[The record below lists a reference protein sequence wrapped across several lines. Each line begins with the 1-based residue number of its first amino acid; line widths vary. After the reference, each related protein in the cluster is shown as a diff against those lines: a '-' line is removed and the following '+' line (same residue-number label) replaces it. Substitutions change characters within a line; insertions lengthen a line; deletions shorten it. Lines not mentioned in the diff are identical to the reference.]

1 MNERPGHAARAD
13 RVAVVDGVRT
23 PFAKRATALRE
34 HDALDLAAHVVRA
47 LVERSRLE
55 NDDVGLVVFG
65 HVVPSLS
72 IVNLARE
79 LVFATGL
86 SPRTDAFDVRR
97 ACATSLQA
105 TASAAQ
111 AILSG
116 EHDVVIA
123 GGADSL
129 SDVPV
134 GASEPLAKALIAAKQ
149 APSLGAKLRALA
161 TLRAADLAPR
171 IPDIRERVTGLSM
184 GESAEAMAR
193 ESGITRGAQDAWAV
207 RSHARAAEAWASGL
221 FEAEVVEIAGLARDN
236 LVRDDVTLEAL
247 AALRPIFDRAHGT
260 LTPGNSSAL
269 TDGAS
274 ALLLMRESKARA
286 MGLTP
291 LGFVRSWGFAA
302 LDPRD
307 GLLMGP
313 AYATPIALDRAGVTL
328 ADIDV
333 IELHE
338 AFAAQVLCNLD
349 AFASRSFA
357 AEKLGRAAAIGEIDE
372 AKLNLHGGSIAL
384 GHPFAATGARM
395 VGTAL
400 RALGRRGGGLAL
412 VTACA
417 AGGLGAALVLEGAG

>member
-1 MNERPGHAARAD
+1 MSG
-13 RVAVVDGVRT
+13 RVAIVDGVRT

-34 HDALDLAAHVVRA
+34 LDVLDLAAHVVRA
-47 LVERSRLE
+47 LIDRNRLE
-55 NDDVGLVVFG
+55 RDDVGLVVFG

-105 TASAAQ
+105 AASGAQ

-116 EHDVVIA
+116 EHEVVIV

-134 GASEPLAKALIAAKQ
+134 GASEALAKALIAAKQ

-161 TLRAADLAPR
+161 SLRAADLAPR
-171 IPDIRERVTGLSM
+171 IPDIRERATGLSM

-193 ESGITRGAQDAWAV
+193 EHGLARAAQDAWAV
-207 RSHARAAEAWASGL
+207 RSHARASEAWARGL
-221 FEAEVVEIAGLARDN
+221 FDGEVVAIAGLGRDN
-236 LVRDDVTLEAL
+236 LVREGVTVEAL
-247 AALRPIFDRAHGT
+247 AALRPVFDRAHGT

-274 ALLLMRESKARA
+274 ALLLMREQKARA
-286 MGLTP
+286 LGLAP

-302 LDPRD
+302 LDPRE

-313 AYATPIALDRAGVTL
+313 AYATPIALDRAGITL
-328 ADIDV
+328 ADVDV

-357 AEKLGRAAAIGEIDE
+357 EEKLGRARAIGEVDE

-395 VGTAL
+395 VTTAL